1 MFACFA
7 NKVYSKW
14 TFTLPPWLIT
24 YSIVLWPHGIL
35 IQWFLFC
42 NFYFVSIFIFIFCLE
57 FSLVSVYLFFKNLYQ
72 FSFSSSSWTKMFF
85 SQLVLVF
92 SLVPVNYSERV
103 KISTQLFVFYYSL
116 LYLSALCL
124 CCLSFL
130 FFSPVSVFLFM
141 ARRLTSFLL

>member
-24 YSIVLWPHGIL
+24 YSIVLWHHGIL

-42 NFYFVSIFIFIFCLE
+42 NFYFVSIFFFLPWIQFS
-57 FSLVSVYLFFKNLYQ
+57 FSLFVFFLILYS

-103 KISTQLFVFYYSL
+103 KISTQLFGFYYRL

-141 ARRLTSFLL
+141 ARRLTSFPL